1 MEPDYAKRLKLN
13 FSSFEKRKGAFE
25 KSVLA
30 VFWVWLSLFL
40 STRFIVH
47 LNQANL
53 ILPKFRDRD
62 WVQDFW
68 MNRFYRPEISG
79 EAFLRNGGKW
89 GLFPL
94 HFKSIYKI
102 LECKWKTIEW
112 KKRPV
117 KAALNVF
124 TTE

>member
-1 MEPDYAKRLKLN
+1 
-13 FSSFEKRKGAFE
+13 
-25 KSVLA
+25 
-30 VFWVWLSLFL
+30 
-40 STRFIVH
+40 
-47 LNQANL
+47 
-53 ILPKFRDRD
+53 
-62 WVQDFW
+62 

-102 LECKWKTIEW
+102 LECKYNNVDKEKLLNQ

>member
-1 MEPDYAKRLKLN
+1 
-13 FSSFEKRKGAFE
+13 
-25 KSVLA
+25 
-30 VFWVWLSLFL
+30 
-40 STRFIVH
+40 
-47 LNQANL
+47 
-53 ILPKFRDRD
+53 
-62 WVQDFW
+62 
-68 MNRFYRPEISG
+68 MNRFYRHQISG
-79 EAFLRNGGKW
+79 EALLENVGKW

-102 LECKWKTIEW
+102 LECKYNNVDKEKLLNQ